1 MLDLLQAWQDEPLL
15 QEEERVLDGF
25 ADFQAQHPLRLA
37 HRLDEEP

>member
-15 QEEERVLDGF
+15 QEEKRVLDGF